1 MKKFAPDKKYLI
13 QTLTSTALFLVVT
26 FLIIYLL
33 YHVSL
38 GFKSPPK
45 TQPAIYGDSYETLSL
60 DAYVFRD
67 EHVIHSVSNGV
78 NLYSATENEKLGLG
92 ATVATVYPAG
102 TSTSVISQIE
112 ALETKSEVLTEA
124 SSRAH
129 LLLDSSIIDSMIDSS
144 LSEYVGYTESGD
156 LHSAIKSAKELLVNL
171 SRKELRI
178 STRNNYDSQI
188 ASLNAQ
194 RESLYRSLGAPL
206 QVITTSA
213 EGYFSRKC
221 DGYEQLFSYDSVMS
235 MSCADFNEI
244 IEKMAGVYQPTNVA
258 GKIVES
264 TEWYFVCPTDHNTTD
279 SFSVGAEYS
288 VKFIENM
295 GTSLPATLV
304 RIVTENETDNALL
317 VFKCTR
323 MPPDFEFLR
332 SQVIQISVSRISG
345 LEIPRA
351 SVRFIDGDTYVYI
364 LHGEKIYR
372 RAVEIIGTAGDSY
385 FVEDDTEAREVD
397 GVTYYGIR
405 LNDSVITYG
414 TSLEHEKIYK

>member
-1 MKKFAPDKKYLI
+1 MKKFTPDKKYLI
-13 QTLTSTALFLVVT
+13 HTLTNTALFLVVT

-45 TQPAIYGDSYETLSL
+45 TQGAVYGDSYETLSF
-60 DAYVFRD
+60 DAYIFRD
-67 EHVIHSVSNGV
+67 EHVIHSASNGV

-92 ATVATVYPAG
+92 ATVATVYSSG
-102 TSTSVISQIE
+102 TSPSLISQIE
-112 ALETKSEVLTEA
+112 ALETKIEVLTEA

-129 LLLDSSIIDSMIDSS
+129 LLLDSSVIDSMIDSS
-144 LSEYVGYTESGD
+144 LSKYVGYTESGD
-156 LHSAIKSAKELLVNL
+156 LHSAIKSSKELLVNL

-178 STRNNYDSQI
+178 SSRNNYDTQI
-188 ASLNAQ
+188 SSLNAQ
-194 RESLYRSLGAPL
+194 KDTLYRSLGSPI
-206 QVITTSA
+206 QVITTSTA
-213 EGYFSRKC
+213 GYFSRKC

-244 IEKMAGVYQPTNVA
+244 IAKKEGSYQPTNLA
-258 GKIVES
+258 GKIIES

-279 SFSVGAEYS
+279 SFSIGKEYS
-288 VKFIENM
+288 VKFTENM
-295 GTSLPATLV
+295 DTSLPATLV

-317 VFKCTR
+317 VFMCTR
-323 MPPDFEFLR
+323 MPPDFDFLR
-332 SQVIQISVSRISG
+332 SQSIQISVSRISG
-345 LEIPRA
+345 LEIPRSA
-351 SVRFIDGDTYVYI
+351 VRFIDGGTYVYI

-372 RAVEIIGTAGDSY
+372 RAVEIIGAAGDSY
-385 FVEDDTEAREVD
+385 FVEDDTEAKEVD

-414 TSLEHEKIYK
+414 TNLEHEKIYK